1 MQQFIGKV
9 IYISDIQRYERTSR
23 PDLTKVMIGVLGDD
37 GQKVFFEARDL
48 AIITLKRENIKLD
61 DYVTVNY
68 TFSGNIRGIVTYNNI
83 VINNITLIKKTN
95 SEISSI

>member
-23 PDLTKVMIGVLGDD
+23 PDITKVMIGVSGDD
-37 GQKVFFEARDL
+37 GQMVFFEARDL
-48 AIITLKRENIKLD
+48 AIITLKRENVKLD

-68 TFSGNIRGIVTYNNI
+68 TFSGNMRGVVTYNNI
-83 VINNITLIKKTN
+83 VINSIALIKRTAN
-95 SEISSI
+95 EISSI

>member
-23 PDLTKVMIGVLGDD
+23 PDITKVMVGVLGDD
-37 GQKVFFEARDL
+37 GQMAFFEARDL

-68 TFSGNIRGIVTYNNI
+68 TFSGNIRGVVTYNNI
-83 VINNITLIKKTN
+83 VINSIALIKRTANEIN
-95 SEISSI
+95 SI